1 MISLKNKIKKFLIL
15 FFFIFI
21 NSYCYAQ
28 NTDEIFV
35 GNENAKVK
43 IKIYSSYT
51 CPHCANFHTNIY
63 PKLLKEY
70 ASKDLIKFTFVDF
83 PLDIA
88 ALNASKIVRCG
99 TKESSI
105 LLIDEIY
112 KNQSTWS
119 AGDKIQQINVNL
131 FLIGNKF
138 NLSNEKLSNCLKDK
152 KLEDKILNDRV
163 EGQKKYSINSTP
175 TIIIN
180 EKKYQ
185 GNATFE
191 DLSKEISRILKW
203 NLKD

>member
-1 MISLKNKIKKFLIL
+1 MTLLKNNLKKILIVFFLI
-15 FFFIFI
+15 FT
-21 NSYCYAQ
+21 NSYSYAQ
-28 NTDEIFV
+28 NTDEIFT

-51 CPHCANFHTNIY
+51 CPHCANFHKIVYT
-63 PKLLKEY
+63 KLIKEY

-112 KNQSTWS
+112 KNQSIWS
-119 AGDKIQQINVNL
+119 AGDKIQQINNNL

-152 KLEDKILNDRV
+152 KLEDKILNDRL

-180 EKKYQ
+180 EKKYE
-185 GNATFE
+185 GNASFE
-191 DLSKEISRILKW
+191 DLSKEILKILK
-203 NLKD
+203 

>member
-1 MISLKNKIKKFLIL
+1 MILLKNKIKKFLIL

-21 NSYCYAQ
+21 NSYCYAE

-112 KNQSTWS
+112 KNQKTWS
-119 AGDKIQQINVNL
+119 AGDKIQQININL

-138 NLSNEKLSNCLKDK
+138 NLSKEKLSNCLKDK

-191 DLSKEISRILKW
+191 DLSKEISRILK
-203 NLKD
+203 

>member
-1 MISLKNKIKKFLIL
+1 MTLLKNNLKKILIL
-15 FFFIFI
+15 FFLIFT
-21 NSYCYAQ
+21 NSYSYAQ

-51 CPHCANFHTNIY
+51 CPHCANFHNSVY
-63 PKLLKEY
+63 PKLIKEY

-88 ALNASKIVRCG
+88 ALNASKIVRCT

-112 KNQSTWS
+112 KNQSIWS
-119 AGDKIQQINVNL
+119 AGDKIQQINSNL

-152 KLEDKILNDRV
+152 KLEDKILNDRL

-180 EKKYQ
+180 EKKYE
-185 GNATFE
+185 GNASFE
-191 DLSKEISRILKW
+191 DLSKEILKILK
-203 NLKD
+203 

>member
-1 MISLKNKIKKFLIL
+1 MTLLKNNLKKILIL
-15 FFFIFI
+15 FFLIFT
-21 NSYCYAQ
+21 NSYSYAQ

-51 CPHCANFHTNIY
+51 CPHCANFHNSVY
-63 PKLLKEY
+63 PKLIKEY

-112 KNQSTWS
+112 KNQSIWS
-119 AGDKIQQINVNL
+119 AGDKIQQINSNL

-152 KLEDKILNDRV
+152 KLEDKILNDRL

-180 EKKYQ
+180 EKKYE
-185 GNATFE
+185 GNASFE
-191 DLSKEISRILKW
+191 DLSKEILKILK
-203 NLKD
+203 

>member
-1 MISLKNKIKKFLIL
+1 MTLLKNNLKKIFVL
-15 FFFIFI
+15 FFLIFI
-21 NSYCYAQ
+21 NSYSYAQ
-28 NTDEIFV
+28 NTDEIFI

-51 CPHCANFHTNIY
+51 CSHCANFHKSVY
-63 PKLLKEY
+63 PKLTKEY

-112 KNQSTWS
+112 KNQSIWS
-119 AGDKIQQINVNL
+119 AGDKIQQINNNL

-152 KLEDKILNDRV
+152 KLEDKILNDRL

-180 EKKYQ
+180 EKKYE
-185 GNATFE
+185 GNASFE
-191 DLSKEISRILKW
+191 DLSKEILKILK
-203 NLKD
+203 

>member
-1 MISLKNKIKKFLIL
+1 MILLKNKIKKFLIL

-21 NSYCYAQ
+21 NSYCYAE

-112 KNQSTWS
+112 KNQSIWS
-119 AGDKIQQINVNL
+119 AGDKIQQINNNL

-152 KLEDKILNDRV
+152 KLEDKILNDRL

-180 EKKYQ
+180 EKKYE
-185 GNATFE
+185 GNASFE
-191 DLSKEISRILKW
+191 DLSKEILKILK
-203 NLKD
+203 

>member
-1 MISLKNKIKKFLIL
+1 MILLKNKIKKFLIL

-28 NTDEIFV
+28 NNDEIFV

-191 DLSKEISRILKW
+191 DLSKEISRILK
-203 NLKD
+203 

>member
-15 FFFIFI
+15 FFFIFT

-119 AGDKIQQINVNL
+119 AGDKIQQININL

-191 DLSKEISRILKW
+191 DLSKEISRILK
-203 NLKD
+203 

>member
-1 MISLKNKIKKFLIL
+1 MTLLKNNLKKILIVFFLI
-15 FFFIFI
+15 FT
-21 NSYCYAQ
+21 NSYSYAQ
-28 NTDEIFV
+28 NTDEIFT
-35 GNENAKVK
+35 GNENAKIK

-51 CPHCANFHTNIY
+51 CPHCANFHKIVYT
-63 PKLLKEY
+63 KLIKEY

-112 KNQSTWS
+112 KNQSIWS
-119 AGDKIQQINVNL
+119 AGDKIQQINNNL

-152 KLEDKILNDRV
+152 KLEDKILNDRL

-180 EKKYQ
+180 EKKYE
-185 GNATFE
+185 GNASFE
-191 DLSKEISRILKW
+191 DLSKEILKILK
-203 NLKD
+203 

>member
-1 MISLKNKIKKFLIL
+1 MTLLKNNLKKIFIL
-15 FFFIFI
+15 FFLIFI
-21 NSYCYAQ
+21 NSYSYAQ
-28 NTDEIFV
+28 NTDEIFI

-51 CPHCANFHTNIY
+51 CSHCANFHKSVY
-63 PKLLKEY
+63 PKLIKEY
-70 ASKDLIKFTFVDF
+70 ASKNLIKFTFIDF

-112 KNQSTWS
+112 KNQNIWS
-119 AGDKIQQINVNL
+119 AGDKILQINNNL

-138 NLSNEKLSNCLKDK
+138 NLSNEKLSNCLEDK
-152 KLEDKILNDRV
+152 KLEDKILNDRL

-180 EKKYQ
+180 DKKYE
-185 GNATFE
+185 GNASFE
-191 DLSKEISRILKW
+191 DLSKEILKILK
-203 NLKD
+203 

>member
-1 MISLKNKIKKFLIL
+1 MILLKNKIKKFLIL

-28 NTDEIFV
+28 NNDEIFV

-119 AGDKIQQINVNL
+119 AGDKIQQININL

-180 EKKYQ
+180 EKKFQ

-191 DLSKEISRILKW
+191 DLSKEISRILK
-203 NLKD
+203 

>member
-1 MISLKNKIKKFLIL
+1 MTLLKNNLKKILIVFFLI
-15 FFFIFI
+15 FTKTY
-21 NSYCYAQ
+21 SYAQ
-28 NTDEIFV
+28 NTDEIFI

-51 CPHCANFHTNIY
+51 CSHCANFHKSVY
-63 PKLLKEY
+63 PKLIKEY
-70 ASKDLIKFTFVDF
+70 ASKNLIKFTFIDF

-112 KNQSTWS
+112 KNQSIWS
-119 AGDKIQQINVNL
+119 AGDKIQQINNNL

-152 KLEDKILNDRV
+152 KLEDKILNDRL

-180 EKKYQ
+180 EKKYE
-185 GNATFE
+185 GNASFE
-191 DLSKEISRILKW
+191 DLSKEILKILK
-203 NLKD
+203 

>member
-1 MISLKNKIKKFLIL
+1 MILLKNKIKKFLIL

-21 NSYCYAQ
+21 NSYCYAE

-88 ALNASKIVRCG
+88 ALNAAKIVRCG

-112 KNQSTWS
+112 KNQKTWS
-119 AGDKIQQINVNL
+119 AGDKIQQININL

-191 DLSKEISRILKW
+191 DLSKEISRILK
-203 NLKD
+203 

>member
-28 NTDEIFV
+28 NNDEIFV

-191 DLSKEISRILKW
+191 DLSKEISRILK
-203 NLKD
+203 

>member
-1 MISLKNKIKKFLIL
+1 MTLLKNNLKKILIL
-15 FFFIFI
+15 FFLIFT
-21 NSYCYAQ
+21 NSYSYAQ

-51 CPHCANFHTNIY
+51 CPHCANFHNSVY
-63 PKLLKEY
+63 PKLIKEY

-112 KNQSTWS
+112 KNQSIWS
-119 AGDKIQQINVNL
+119 AGDKIQQINNNL

-152 KLEDKILNDRV
+152 KLEDKILNDRL

-180 EKKYQ
+180 EKKYE
-185 GNATFE
+185 GNASFE
-191 DLSKEISRILKW
+191 DLSKEILKILK
-203 NLKD
+203 

>member
-180 EKKYQ
+180 EKKFQ

-191 DLSKEISRILKW
+191 DLSKEISRILK
-203 NLKD
+203 